1 MIYPYK
7 TITANSLPISMK
19 SLSML
24 FQVDLSYDITLK
36 KMISGPKDTQLL
48 NLSNSIDVSEDH

>member
-1 MIYPYK
+1 
-7 TITANSLPISMK
+7 
-19 SLSML
+19 ML

-48 NLSNSIDVSEDH
+48 NLSNSIDVSEDHWFALNRPASEPALPSF